1 MCPAGRAESATGRLR
16 VLGAPT
22 RAGPL
27 EEFTA
32 EQVDRARRYHRPLY
46 VAALADLVVSLGTLG
61 ALAFGSPG
69 DRVNR
74 ALDGLPWWGR
84 TLVFSA
90 IVVAVPFA
98 VRLPLSFWR
107 GHVREKAWGFSAQ
120 RLRGWAADRLKG
132 FAVGAVL
139 TATAMVGFVGL
150 ARVLPRAWPLA
161 VAPAGAALVVALSF
175 VAPVLL
181 EPLFNRFEPLA
192 DPELS
197 ESLRTLSEKAGVP
210 VRDVLVADA
219 SRRTKKENA
228 YVSGLGRT
236 RRVVVYDTLLTRGG
250 AREVRLVVAH
260 ELGHRRLRHVA
271 RGTALAVAAMAVAV
285 AVLWGLLRP
294 HAVLGATG
302 AAGPGDPRVIP
313 FVLFVATA
321 LQVVGLP
328 FESALSR
335 RWESAADRF
344 SLELTGDLAAFVASH
359 RGLAVSNLLDLDPPR
374 LAYVLAFSH
383 PTPPERIAA
392 ARRWA
397 AERGGGELTRPPHP
411 TTA

>member
-22 RAGPL
+22 RAGPP

-228 YVSGLGRT
+228 YVSGLGQT
-236 RRVVVYDTLLTRGG
+236 RRVVVFDTLLSRGG
-250 AREVRLVVAH
+250 PREVRLVVAH

-271 RGTALAVAAMAVAV
+271 RATALGVSAMAVAV
-285 AVLWGLLRP
+285 AVLWGLLFP
-294 HAVLGATG
+294 AVLRAVGAS
-302 AAGPGDPRVIP
+302 GPGDPRVIP
-313 FVLFVATA
+313 FVLFVATT
-321 LQVVGLP
+321 LQVVALP

-344 SLELTGDLAAFVASH
+344 SLELTGDLEAFVASH

-374 LAYVLAFSH
+374 FVYMVAFSH

-397 AERGGGELTRPPHP
+397 AERGGGELTGPPRP